1 MSKNSGLVYSTEHG
15 SMCPACRQPQTACIC
30 KAALPTGD
38 GIARVGREMRKGKAV
53 IVVTGLIL
61 DVAALTTL
69 GKQLKTMCGTG
80 GTVKDGNI
88 EIQGEHRDTIM
99 AELSKRGFKVKRGGG

>member
-15 SMCPACRQPQTACIC
+15 SMCPACRQPQAACIC
-30 KAALPTGD
+30 KTALPSGD
-38 GIARVGREMRKGKAV
+38 GIARVGREVRKGKAV

-61 DVAALTTL
+61 DAAALTAL

-80 GTVKDGNI
+80 GTVKEGQI
-88 EIQGEHRDTIM
+88 EIQGEHRDAVM